1 MEFLTGWIANI
12 IVFILLATIID
23 MLLPNS
29 NLQRYAKMVTGLL
42 LIVIILTPLF
52 KFFSYNFDEILA
64 TATNSA
70 PVDKENIENLIEFKK
85 KEIQALNR
93 AYSLEEVAVQMKEG
107 VKDEI
112 MKRFNLEV
120 SHVSIE
126 VDETIDRSSDSTEH
140 FSVIVQLS
148 EQQKVETE
156 DAIPVVKEVK
166 IDTSQELPKEE
177 SKRNVNE
184 KQIVSFL
191 AEEWQLQTQQI
202 NVAMEGGESDL
213 DGQKE

>member
-12 IVFILLATIID
+12 IVFILLATIVD

-52 KFFSYNFDEILA
+52 KFFSTNFEEILA
-64 TATNSA
+64 TATT
-70 PVDKENIENLIEFKK
+70 PVPAEEENIENLIEFKK

-107 VKDEI
+107 VADEM
-112 MKRFNLEV
+112 MKRFDLHV
-120 SHVSIE
+120 SHVFIELDESINA
-126 VDETIDRSSDSTEH
+126 SSDSTEH

-148 EQQKVETE
+148 EQKVETE

-166 IDTSQELPKEE
+166 IDTSKELPKKDNIKVDET
-177 SKRNVNE
+177 K
-184 KQIVSFL
+184 IVSYL
-191 AEEWQLQTQQI
+191 ATEWQLNPQQI
-202 NVAMEGGESDL
+202 NVALEGGESDL
-213 DGQKE
+213 DGEKE

>member
-12 IVFILLATIID
+12 IVFILLATIVD

-64 TATNSA
+64 TATS
-70 PVDKENIENLIEFKK
+70 PVSSEEENIENLIEFKK
-85 KEIQALNR
+85 KEIQALHR

-107 VKDEI
+107 VEDEM
-112 MKRFNLEV
+112 MKRFNLNV

-126 VDETIDRSSDSTEH
+126 VDESIHVTSDSTEH
-140 FSVIVQLS
+140 FSVNVQLS
-148 EQQKVETE
+148 EQKEETE

-166 IDTSQELPKEE
+166 IDTSKQIPKTDN
-177 SKRNVNE
+177 KVNE
-184 KQIVSFL
+184 TKIVSYL
-191 AEEWQLQTQQI
+191 AAEWQLNPQQI
-202 NVAMEGGESDL
+202 NVALEGGESDL
-213 DGQKE
+213 NGEKE

>member
-12 IVFILLATIID
+12 IVFILLATIVD

-52 KFFSYNFDEILA
+52 KFFSYNFEEILA
-64 TATNSA
+64 TATS
-70 PVDKENIENLIEFKK
+70 PVPAEKENIENLIEFKK

-107 VKDEI
+107 VAEEM
-112 MKRFNLEV
+112 MKRFNLHV
-120 SHVSIE
+120 SQVSIE
-126 VDETIDRSSDSTEH
+126 VDESINVSADSTEH

-148 EQQKVETE
+148 EQKIETE

-166 IDTSQELPKEE
+166 IDTSKQLPKPDKNKVDET
-177 SKRNVNE
+177 K
-184 KQIVSFL
+184 IVSYL
-191 AEEWQLQTQQI
+191 ATEWQLNPQQI
-202 NVAMEGGESDL
+202 NVALEGGESDL
-213 DGQKE
+213 NGEKE

>member
-1 MEFLTGWIANI
+1 MGFLTEWIANI
-12 IVFILLATIID
+12 IVFILLATIVD

-52 KFFSYNFDEILA
+52 KFFSYNFDEVLA
-64 TATNSA
+64 TATNTA
-70 PVDKENIENLIEFKK
+70 PAEEKNIENLIEFKK

-107 VKDEI
+107 VKDEM

-126 VDETIDRSSDSTEH
+126 VDESIEVSSDSTEH

-148 EQQKVETE
+148 EQQVETE

-177 SKRNVNE
+177 SKSSVDE
-184 KQIVSFL
+184 KKIVSYL
-191 AEEWQLQTQQI
+191 AEEWQLESQQI

-213 DGQKE
+213 DGEKE